1 VLASIGEMLGFKG
14 MIVNFVVRRVKKMVP
29 AYSIPGA
36 VWFADAVAAGRKMT
50 FKKPEVGHDDV
61 AFLQYTGGTTGV
73 SKGATLLHRN
83 IIANVLQDDAWLEPS
98 LRTPPRVDQLIIVT
112 ALPLYHI
119 FALTACFMVGMRTGS
134 ALILIVNP
142 RDIPA
147 LIGELRKYKVN
158 FLPAVNT
165 LFNAMMHHPDFD
177 KIDFSLLK
185 VVLGGGMAVQK
196 AVANEWFKRTG
207 VPIAEGYGLSET
219 SPGLTIVSAE
229 VREFTGTVGL
239 PLPSTEISI
248 RDDDGKEVP
257 LGQPGE
263 ICARGPQLMSGY
275 WQRPEETARVMT
287 ADGFFCTGDI
297 GVMDEKG
304 QVKIVD
310 RKKDMINVSGLKVF
324 PNEVEDVVVHHPGV
338 LEAAVIGV
346 PHGEDEVVKLFVVR
360 KDPNLT
366 EQDLRTFIAGQLTN
380 YKRPKYIEFRAD
392 LPKTNVGKI
401 LRRALREEHDK
412 KTAA

>member
-1 VLASIGEMLGFKG
+1 MLGFKG

-29 AYSIPGA
+29 SYSTPGA
-36 VWFADAVAAGRKMT
+36 IWFADAIAAGRKMT
-50 FKKPEVGHDDV
+50 FRKPEVGHDDV
-61 AFLQYTGGTTGV
+61 AFLQYTGGTTGI
-73 SKGATLLHRN
+73 SKGAMLLHRN
-83 IIANVLQDDAWLEPS
+83 IIANALQNDEWLEPS
-98 LRTPPRVDQLIIVT
+98 LQKPPHVDQLIIVT

-119 FALTACFMVGMRTGS
+119 FALTACFMLGMRAGGVLL
-134 ALILIVNP
+134 LIANP

-147 LIGELRKYKVN
+147 FIAELRKYKVN

-165 LFNAMMHHPDFD
+165 LFNAMMHHPDFG

-185 VVLGGGMAVQK
+185 VAIGGGMAVQR
-196 AVANEWFKRTG
+196 AVANEWFKKTG
-207 VPIAEGYGLSET
+207 VPLVEGYGLSET
-219 SPGLTIVSAE
+219 SPSLTVVPADSE
-229 VREFTGTVGL
+229 LFTGTVGL

-248 RDDDGKEVP
+248 RGEDGKEVP
-257 LGQPGE
+257 LGESGE
-263 ICARGPQLMSGY
+263 ICARGPQVMSGY
-275 WQRPEETARVMT
+275 WQRPDETARAMT
-287 ADGFFCTGDI
+287 ADGFFRTGDI

-310 RKKDMINVSGLKVF
+310 RKKDMINISGFNVY

-346 PHGEDEVVKLFVVR
+346 PDKDGEAVKLFVVK

-366 EQDLRTFIAGQLTN
+366 EQALRDFIASQLTN
-380 YKRPKYIEFRAD
+380 YKRPKFIEFRAD

-401 LRRALREEHDK
+401 LRRELREEEVK
-412 KTAA
+412 KSAA

>member
-1 VLASIGEMLGFKG
+1 
-14 MIVNFVVRRVKKMVP
+14 
-29 AYSIPGA
+29 
-36 VWFADAVAAGRKMT
+36 
-50 FKKPEVGHDDV
+50 
-61 AFLQYTGGTTGV
+61 
-73 SKGATLLHRN
+73 
-83 IIANVLQDDAWLEPS
+83 
-98 LRTPPRVDQLIIVT
+98 
-112 ALPLYHI
+112 
-119 FALTACFMVGMRTGS
+119 
-134 ALILIVNP
+134 
-142 RDIPA
+142 
-147 LIGELRKYKVN
+147 
-158 FLPAVNT
+158 
-165 LFNAMMHHPDFD
+165 MMHHPDFD

-401 LRRALREEHDK
+401 LRRALREEEVK

>member
-1 VLASIGEMLGFKG
+1 MLAKRAG
-14 MIVNFVVRRVKKMVP
+14 
-29 AYSIPGA
+29 GA
-36 VWFADAVAAGRKMT
+36 
-50 FKKPEVGHDDV
+50 
-61 AFLQYTGGTTGV
+61 
-73 SKGATLLHRN
+73 LL
-83 IIANVLQDDAWLEPS
+83 
-98 LRTPPRVDQLIIVT
+98 
-112 ALPLYHI
+112 
-119 FALTACFMVGMRTGS
+119 
-134 ALILIVNP
+134 LIVNP

-147 LIGELRKYKVN
+147 FIGELRKYKVN

-165 LFNAMMHHPDFD
+165 LFNAMMHHPDFA

-185 VVLGGGMAVQK
+185 VAIGGGMAVQR
-196 AVANEWFKRTG
+196 AVANEWFKKTG
-207 VPIAEGYGLSET
+207 VPLVEGYGLSET
-219 SPGLTIVSAE
+219 SPSLTVVPASSE
-229 VREFTGTVGL
+229 EFTGTVGL

-263 ICARGPQLMSGY
+263 ICARGPQLMQGY
-275 WQRPEETARVMT
+275 WQRPEEKARVMT

-297 GVMDEKG
+297 GVMDEIG

-324 PNEVEDVVVHHPGV
+324 PNEVEDVVAHHPGV

-346 PHGEDEVVKLFVVR
+346 PHGEDEMVKLFVVR

-366 EQDLRTFIAGQLTN
+366 EQELRTFIAGQLTN
-380 YKRPKYIEFRAD
+380 YKRPKFIEFRSD